1 MLPRSRD
8 LFASASAYLLSFDRE
23 TLLFRAACSAA
34 AIFGLVGSQFNPVF
48 PAIASLTLAFA
59 LASSTLRFLAEVCV
73 DEEGVPIICT
83 CLRRRYVPLRDDDG
97 RNSPDGEGIDG
108 GGGSGRSARAAAT
121 ARAAEAQ
128 TLALTLFA
136 LRAQAAGDP
145 NAGAL
150 LRAAADIA
158 AGRSPRD
165 WESLLAIGDA
175 VGAGSGAGL
184 SSSELVSLP
193 TFVWSGKSGGG
204 VGADES
210 CESGGTDIDVN
221 AKGAAGGCA
230 ICLEGFRVGDAV
242 RPMPCC
248 HLFHAGCVD
257 QWLKIKAVC
266 PDCRTTVRH
275 GTAGRS
281 GETV

>member
-1 MLPRSRD
+1 MSSR
-8 LFASASAYLLSFDRE
+8 LRELLACASAYLQRFDRE

-34 AIFGLVGSQFNPVF
+34 AVFGLVGSQFNPVF

-59 LASSTLRFLAEVCV
+59 LASSALRFLAEVCV
-73 DEEGVPIICT
+73 DEEGVPIMCT
-83 CLRRRYVPLRDDDG
+83 CLRRRYAPLHDDDG
-97 RNSPDGEGIDG
+97 RNSPSG
-108 GGGSGRSARAAAT
+108 GGGSSGGGDAARAAAT
-121 ARAAEAQ
+121 AGAAEAQ

-184 SSSELVSLP
+184 SGGELVSLP
-193 TFVWSGKSGGG
+193 SFLWSGG
-204 VGADES
+204 VGGGQG
-210 CESGGTDIDVN
+210 CEAGDNDNNG
-221 AKGAAGGCA
+221 GAAAKAVAAGCA
-230 ICLEGFRVGDAV
+230 ICLDPFRVGDTV

-257 QWLKIKAVC
+257 TWLKIKAVC
-266 PDCRTTVRH
+266 PDCRTSVRH
-275 GTAGRS
+275 GTAGRI
-281 GETV
+281 GEAV